1 VSNEPGN
8 HRATFPDT
16 RYRNPSYWI
25 FHPSRLLQ
33 KEEVAF
39 IDFRGDMYFVLGCVV
54 TLVGILGT
62 IFRGPLG
69 GLAARM
75 FSASGVGLDESRRP
89 AIERVYAL
97 GGIFMALA
105 GLVTIV
111 FALVTGA

>member
-1 VSNEPGN
+1 
-8 HRATFPDT
+8 
-16 RYRNPSYWI
+16 
-25 FHPSRLLQ
+25 
-33 KEEVAF
+33 
-39 IDFRGDMYFVLGCVV
+39 MYFVLGCVV
-54 TLVGILGT
+54 TLVGILGM
-62 IFRGPLG
+62 IFRRPLG

-75 FSASGVGLDESRRP
+75 FSASGIGVDESRRP